1 MRGMG
6 NRGLGKFW
14 TALAAT
20 VFAVACFT
28 PTAGAKSHF
37 VLDGV
42 QLAGGGSQWKLL
54 VSMNLPLNL
63 SGTTVHGQVTV
74 HLPNR
79 NWNGRWSARVHS
91 GSLRPADRRSFF
103 PFVAGVRIPAG
114 LGRTLVRKGS
124 TATGKASIRY
134 SEPAVSRQVDR
145 GGGSGV
151 TWKGIRRARP
161 GRCETMSRLLLESTA
176 TNSRKVPYPVCGR
189 PLNWRVIRDPGSGR
203 VAIGPQNL
211 TYRKL
216 NGQTGADEFEIA
228 GYLHG
233 QLVARQRVQVRVGNQ
248 AASGITVVAF
258 GDSVTAGFG
267 YFGATGKPMTIGQL
281 IGCKPGATTLNDA
294 CSSNSSNRNSSVGSK
309 PNYLPDFGL
318 SRNISWAAQWANEYG
333 ITDYEN
339 YAVTGSAP
347 ADWLQGGQFHSTLQ
361 SIESQNPDYILMT
374 LGANPLL
381 DDVLFNIDTMGCA
394 LESDLFGDFRQCVLD
409 AFVSVDL
416 DSNMK
421 QIFTDLVQNSTSQ
434 VILMGYPLT
443 IPSSALAYSATQLE
457 MMESLLNE
465 VIASEAESVSTSR
478 ITVVTPPRFNVGI
491 DMEPL
496 YESTYSCSF
505 LGYKVDGPSVQSTPT
520 QDELE
525 IDHPLSFCPG
535 PEIGSPWVISGDTG
549 IHPSAAGYFQ
559 MASQIPA
566 PGS

>member
-1 MRGMG
+1 
-6 NRGLGKFW
+6 
-14 TALAAT
+14 
-20 VFAVACFT
+20 
-28 PTAGAKSHF
+28 
-37 VLDGV
+37 
-42 QLAGGGSQWKLL
+42 
-54 VSMNLPLNL
+54 
-63 SGTTVHGQVTV
+63 
-74 HLPNR
+74 
-79 NWNGRWSARVHS
+79 
-91 GSLRPADRRSFF
+91 
-103 PFVAGVRIPAG
+103 
-114 LGRTLVRKGS
+114 
-124 TATGKASIRY
+124 
-134 SEPAVSRQVDR
+134 
-145 GGGSGV
+145 
-151 TWKGIRRARP
+151 
-161 GRCETMSRLLLESTA
+161 
-176 TNSRKVPYPVCGR
+176 
-189 PLNWRVIRDPGSGR
+189 
-203 VAIGPQNL
+203 
-211 TYRKL
+211 
-216 NGQTGADEFEIA
+216 
-228 GYLHG
+228 
-233 QLVARQRVQVRVGNQ
+233 
-248 AASGITVVAF
+248 
-258 GDSVTAGFG
+258 
-267 YFGATGKPMTIGQL
+267 
-281 IGCKPGATTLNDA
+281 
-294 CSSNSSNRNSSVGSK
+294 
-309 PNYLPDFGL
+309 
-318 SRNISWAAQWANEYG
+318 
-333 ITDYEN
+333 
-339 YAVTGSAP
+339 
-347 ADWLQGGQFHSTLQ
+347 
-361 SIESQNPDYILMT
+361 
-374 LGANPLL
+374 
-381 DDVLFNIDTMGCA
+381 MGCA